1 MVSRD
6 EAWAAAIQHRDALLS
21 CAMGRYRLTPEEAE
35 DAVADAMLKA
45 VQGVRDVSSIRPAL
59 YRALG
64 WVVVDKVRQ
73 DQGRRSAIMRQ
84 IFASSPGEFGLWTA
98 ALLATDEPRNRPV
111 NDHKFL
117 PGHIPAEFQ
126 PTEAIELRDYTERL
140 PRHHAE
146 AIWCDYLRMS
156 AKEAAAALGVTV
168 PSYKSAL
175 YRARAALREM
185 LKDDYPFLAQK
196 GRTAP
201 EDVVGDPEDQ
211 NGGTGA

>member
-6 EAWAAAIQHRDALLS
+6 EAWAAAIQHRKELLS
-21 CAMGRYRLTPEEAE
+21 CARGRYRLTPEEAE

-45 VQGVRDVSSIRPAL
+45 VQGVRDVANIRPAL

-64 WVVVDKVRQ
+64 WVIVDKVRQ

-84 IFASSPGEFGLWTA
+84 LFASSPGEFGLWTA
-98 ALLATDEPRNRPV
+98 ALLASEETS
-111 NDHKFL
+111 NDDANKRSLVSCHT
-117 PGHIPAEFQ
+117 PAEFQ

-168 PSYKSAL
+168 PSYKAAL

-196 GRTAP
+196 DRTAS
-201 EDVVGDPEDQ
+201 EDTGDDPEDQ
-211 NGGTGA
+211 NGGRGT